1 MNSMPDTPTISLP
14 LNIRGRAVFY
24 DVEYTSWKGYRE
36 SNWSMPGKF
45 MEIVQIGAVRVDF
58 DDDWCE
64 VDSFEVYIQPRLN
77 PELSDYFI
85 DLTGITQEKIDT
97 QGVSFE
103 DGLTAFVDYISTD
116 GSGVASHG
124 PDHEVIELN
133 CEFNKL
139 ELPSLFRSAVNLRP
153 WIANQVGVAE
163 ARYTSSDLPGVVG
176 VTHTEAAHNGLSDA
190 RAVASVLKLLHIGA
204 D

>member
-1 MNSMPDTPTISLP
+1 MNTMPESPPPSLP
-14 LNIRGRAVFY
+14 LKLQGCAVFY

-58 DDDWCE
+58 DDDWRE
-64 VDSFEVYIQPRLN
+64 VDSFNAYIQPRLN
-77 PELSDYFI
+77 PVLSDYLI
-85 DLTGITQEKIDT
+85 DLTGITQEIIDE

-103 DGLTAFVDYISTD
+103 EGLSAFVDYVSAD
-116 GSGVASHG
+116 GAGLASHG

-133 CEFNKL
+133 CGLNEL
-139 ELPSLFRSAVNLRP
+139 ELPHVFRSATNLRP

-163 ARYTSSDLPGVVG
+163 ARYTSSELPDVVG
-176 VTHTEAAHNGLSDA
+176 VTHIEAAHNGLSDA
-190 RAVASVLKLLHIGA
+190 RAVALVLRRLHMDA